1 METELWKQSYR
12 LPNNLFAMGPIIFKL
27 WVMKTE
33 NWVIEIVNPN
43 SPLVPTVSMSNVNFF
58 VLSILFQQSLRLCA
72 KKNK

>member
-1 METELWKQSYR
+1 
-12 LPNNLFAMGPIIFKL
+12 MGPIIFEL
-27 WVMKTE
+27 WVMKIE

-58 VLSILFQQSLRLCA
+58 VLSILFQQSLRLCT